1 MTKERI
7 KRLGEEFH
15 IKSEICDSIEELEHI
30 ANTVFMLMIKFYMNR
45 DRNLLGR
52 VIGYMNRM
60 RERDRSFI
68 LFGGRKFL
76 KLNGCIFYMKAEYN
90 GVDSLISYLPILSW
104 TLR

>member
-1 MTKERI
+1 MTLMTKERI

-60 RERDRSFI
+60 RERETEALFYSVGESF
-68 LFGGRKFL
+68 
-76 KLNGCIFYMKAEYN
+76 
-90 GVDSLISYLPILSW
+90 
-104 TLR
+104 

>member
-60 RERDRSFI
+60 RERETEALFYSVGESF
-68 LFGGRKFL
+68 
-76 KLNGCIFYMKAEYN
+76 
-90 GVDSLISYLPILSW
+90 
-104 TLR
+104 

>member
-30 ANTVFMLMIKFYMNR
+30 ANMVFMLMIKFYMNR

-60 RERDRSFI
+60 RERETEALFYSVGESF
-68 LFGGRKFL
+68 
-76 KLNGCIFYMKAEYN
+76 
-90 GVDSLISYLPILSW
+90 
-104 TLR
+104 

>member
-1 MTKERI
+1 MTLMTKERI

-30 ANTVFMLMIKFYMNR
+30 ANMVFMLMIKFYMNR

-60 RERDRSFI
+60 RERETEALFYSVGESF
-68 LFGGRKFL
+68 
-76 KLNGCIFYMKAEYN
+76 
-90 GVDSLISYLPILSW
+90 
-104 TLR
+104 

>member
-1 MTKERI
+1 MTLMTKERI

-30 ANTVFMLMIKFYMNR
+30 ANTVFMLMIKFYINR

-60 RERDRSFI
+60 RERETEALFYSVGESF
-68 LFGGRKFL
+68 
-76 KLNGCIFYMKAEYN
+76 
-90 GVDSLISYLPILSW
+90 
-104 TLR
+104 

>member
-1 MTKERI
+1 MTLMTKERI

-45 DRNLLGR
+45 ERNLLGR

-60 RERDRSFI
+60 RERETEALFYSVGESF
-68 LFGGRKFL
+68 
-76 KLNGCIFYMKAEYN
+76 
-90 GVDSLISYLPILSW
+90 
-104 TLR
+104 

>member
-30 ANTVFMLMIKFYMNR
+30 ANTVFMLMIKFYINR

-60 RERDRSFI
+60 RERETEALFYSVGESF
-68 LFGGRKFL
+68 
-76 KLNGCIFYMKAEYN
+76 
-90 GVDSLISYLPILSW
+90 
-104 TLR
+104 